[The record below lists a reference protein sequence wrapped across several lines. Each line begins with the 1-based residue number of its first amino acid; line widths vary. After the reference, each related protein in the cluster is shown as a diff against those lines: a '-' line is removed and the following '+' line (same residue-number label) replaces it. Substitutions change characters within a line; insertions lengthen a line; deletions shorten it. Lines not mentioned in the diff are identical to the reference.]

1 MAPVAGFEAIS
12 DAEWQRFLDAR
23 DGSVPDASEML
34 REHLAWR
41 AATLP
46 LPAGAPAL
54 GAGLPDL
61 LVFDGKARSGHRVA
75 VLMAAMYDPDL
86 ADVDTYANAIA
97 AKLDASLDRDVSERV
112 TIIADTRGG
121 DGWANPPATSVV
133 PFMRAVSATLSA
145 NFPERLHCL
154 VVMPV
159 PWIAS
164 TLWTVVKQFLDPETA
179 RKVVLLDGAAD
190 RAAPLPDSLGE
201 YLDQDCTRLLTEH
214 RSRAI
219 EASQPKAS

>member
-1 MAPVAGFEAIS
+1 
-12 DAEWQRFLDAR
+12 
-23 DGSVPDASEML
+23 
-34 REHLAWR
+34 
-41 AATLP
+41 
-46 LPAGAPAL
+46 
-54 GAGLPDL
+54 
-61 LVFDGKARSGHRVA
+61 
-75 VLMAAMYDPDL
+75 MYDPDL

-97 AKLDASLDRDVSERV
+97 AKLDASLDRDVAERV
-112 TIIADTRGG
+112 T
-121 DGWANPPATSVV
+121 
-133 PFMRAVSATLSA
+133 
-145 NFPERLHCL
+145 CL

>member
-1 MAPVAGFEAIS
+1 
-12 DAEWQRFLDAR
+12 
-23 DGSVPDASEML
+23 ML

-46 LPAGAPAL
+46 LPAGTPAL

-97 AKLDASLDRDVSERV
+97 AKLDASLDRDVAERV